1 MASGQGVAE
10 SLQPSSSF
18 KHVVMNPARSRAQER
33 KPQFGMKQQS
43 GVTCSGIRAT
53 EGSMRVE
60 VLKEVSSPVEPS
72 LQAAM
77 ETIGVY
83 MGIYALDTSMSLYI
97 YICIHTCT
105 SIHPSI
111 HPSIR
116 PSVHPSVHPCRQTD
130 SQTDHIHTPIHAC
143 IHTYI
148 HCAAHSCSI
157 THQLS
162 TCLCIR
168 STFTATGLAKGS
180 LDRNTPHCRTQAH
193 DCHSNSEAV
202 GQAQLPA
209 INVLCHNQSVSD
221 LPPTAAID
229 GMSCV
234 ARLVRNYAPGTRLEQ
249 VKFRFN
255 FVLGTAC
262 RSRAFPLYSHSA
274 Q

>member
-1 MASGQGVAE
+1 MPAAAARWAWGRPQYCSVTLMASGQGVAE

-116 PSVHPSVHPCRQTD
+116 PSVHPSIRPSVRPSMQTDRQPDRPHTHTHPCM
-130 SQTDHIHTPIHAC
+130 
-143 IHTYI
+143 HTYI
-148 HCAAHSCSI
+148 HTLRSAFVQYHASTVNLSMHPVNIHRHRACKR
-157 THQLS
+157 QLGQEY
-162 TCLCIR
+162 
-168 STFTATGLAKGS
+168 AS
-180 LDRNTPHCRTQAH
+180 LPHA
-193 DCHSNSEAV
+193 
-202 GQAQLPA
+202 GP
-209 INVLCHNQSVSD
+209 
-221 LPPTAAID
+221 
-229 GMSCV
+229 
-234 ARLVRNYAPGTRLEQ
+234 
-249 VKFRFN
+249 
-255 FVLGTAC
+255 
-262 RSRAFPLYSHSA
+262 
-274 Q
+274 

>member
-1 MASGQGVAE
+1 M
-10 SLQPSSSF
+10 
-18 KHVVMNPARSRAQER
+18 
-33 KPQFGMKQQS
+33 
-43 GVTCSGIRAT
+43 
-53 EGSMRVE
+53 
-60 VLKEVSSPVEPS
+60 SSPVEPS

-97 YICIHTCT
+97 YMYTHM
-105 SIHPSI
+105 HI

-116 PSVHPSVHPCRQTD
+116 PSVHPSVRPCRQTD

-143 IHTYI
+143 MHAYIHTYTAQRI
-148 HCAAHSCSI
+148 RAVSRINCQLVYASGQHSPPQGLQKAAW
-157 THQLS
+157 TG
-162 TCLCIR
+162 IR
-168 STFTATGLAKGS
+168 LIAARRPMIATATARQWVKRSCL
-180 LDRNTPHCRTQAH
+180 
-193 DCHSNSEAV
+193 
-202 GQAQLPA
+202 
-209 INVLCHNQSVSD
+209 QSMCSVTIKAFQTYRPR
-221 LPPTAAID
+221 PPSMACP
-229 GMSCV
+229 CV